1 MTSAPWTEAE
11 LDGQL
16 RRFGIRRILRT
27 RLLLA
32 SYHRQGRARWVNL
45 SLTLAAASRESGI
58 SNTVGDFGHGRGA
71 WQQDDRWNTGFL
83 KTHRGCR
90 DGEWD
95 PCPRRHS
102 AFTDGHVPTLR
113 DGLLRFLDDLDEHR
127 GYGANYGIGRSML
140 PRFALA
146 SYNAGPGQALAG
158 YRAGNVDRYT
168 ANGDYSADTMRRA
181 AHFHQWLRRRG
192 IR

>member
-16 RRFGIRRILRT
+16 RRFGIRRILRA

-58 SNTVGDFGHGRGA
+58 SNSVGDFGHGRGA

-95 PCPRRHS
+95 PCPRHHS

-127 GYGANYGIGRSML
+127 GYGTNYGIGRSSL

-158 YRAGNVDRYT
+158 YRVGNLDRYT

-181 AHFHQWLRRRG
+181 AHFHRWLRRRG